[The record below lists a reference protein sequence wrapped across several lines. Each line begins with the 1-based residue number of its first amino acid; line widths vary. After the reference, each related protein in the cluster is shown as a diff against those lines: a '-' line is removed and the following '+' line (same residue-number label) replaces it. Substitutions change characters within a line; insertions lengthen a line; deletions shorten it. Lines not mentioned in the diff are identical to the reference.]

1 MQRSAEVVGALHR
14 AGALLGAPSSAR
26 NLSTL
31 VEKFTF
37 GSPVDGPTSSLGS
50 NIKISAKA
58 SAKGVDVSVSA
69 GAGSAKASYASSDL
83 RKVAAKPLVL
93 QDVTR
98 ISTAHSSFMS
108 YLLSL
113 THERYSVLASWPD
126 FTKAYGKDYYYRAHP
141 DDLRKFYSMV
151 DEFHRMWDVVTEFGS
166 LSGLAGQ
173 LVPGYRVRRH
183 NTVHPALGPAT
194 ADGAVVQF
202 LLAHAEVRE

>member
-1 MQRSAEVVGALHR
+1 MALSLRAAAALSQPGA
-14 AGALLGAPSSAR
+14 AR
-26 NLSTL
+26 QLSTL

-37 GSPVDGPTSSLGS
+37 GSAADGPTSSLGTS
-50 NIKISAKA
+50 IKLSAKP

-69 GAGSAKASYASSDL
+69 GAASAKATYAPADL
-83 RKVAAKPLVL
+83 RQAAASPLVL
-93 QDVTR
+93 QDVNR
-98 ISTAHSSFMS
+98 ISTAHSSFMN
-108 YLLSL
+108 YLLTL

-166 LSGLAGQ
+166 LSGLAAQ

-194 ADGAVVQF
+194 ADGAVVGF
-202 LLAHAEVRE
+202 LLNRAK

>member
-1 MQRSAEVVGALHR
+1 MQPSAEIVGALHR
-14 AGALLGAPSSAR
+14 AGAILGAPRAAR

-37 GSPVDGPTSSLGS
+37 GNSLDGPVSSLANS
-50 NIKISAKA
+50 IKVSARA
-58 SAKGVDVSVSA
+58 TPHGVDVSISA
-69 GAGSAKASYASSDL
+69 GPGSVKASYTPSDL
-83 RKVAAKPLVL
+83 RKVAAMPLVL
-93 QDVTR
+93 YDVSR

-113 THERYSVLASWPD
+113 THERYSLLASWPD
-126 FTKAYGKDYYYRAHP
+126 FTKACGKDYFYRAHP

-173 LVPGYRVRRH
+173 LLPGYRMRRQ

-194 ADGAVVQF
+194 ADSAVVQF
-202 LLAHAEVRE
+202 LLANAK

>member
-1 MQRSAEVVGALHR
+1 MQRSTELLGALQR
-14 AGALLGAPSSAR
+14 AGAALASPAASR
-26 NLSTL
+26 QLSTL

-37 GSPVDGPTSSLGS
+37 GSAADGPISSLGS
-50 NIKISAKA
+50 NVKLSV
-58 SAKGVDVSVSA
+58 KGSGKGIDVSVSA
-69 GAGSAKASYASSDL
+69 GAGSAKASYAPADL
-83 RKVAAKPLVL
+83 RKVAASALAL
-93 QDVTR
+93 QDVSR
-98 ISTAHSSFMS
+98 ISTAHSAFMN
-108 YLLSL
+108 YLLTL

-151 DEFHRMWDVVTEFGS
+151 DEFHRMWDVVTEFNS
-166 LSGLAGQ
+166 LSGLASQ

-202 LLAHAEVRE
+202 LLANAK